1 MTDGVDQTARND
13 IRRVEV
19 TLDKMV
25 PREVYKLGQAN
36 QDAEIANIKADNIAL
51 EAKVDKQEER
61 ALAGRR
67 LLLASFLLPLL
78 IAVIL
83 IYVQSQIGAAK

>member
-1 MTDGVDQTARND
+1 MTDNVDQTARD
-13 IRRVEV
+13 GVARAEAA
-19 TLDKMV
+19 LDKMV

-78 IAVIL
+78 LAVIL
-83 IYVQSQIGAAK
+83 IYIQSQIGAVK